1 MKRLLYVATA
11 LSLLASCKEEISMDT
26 LDGSPKL
33 VVYCMPTVGDTTYI
47 GVSRSVP
54 VTKYN
59 NTSKLTRVDNAHI
72 DYTVNGQ
79 SIAVEHVGKGYY
91 RVVGR
96 QNAGDKI
103 ALKVQADG
111 FESVRAATTIP
122 QPVHISDLDY
132 NYVRR
137 YNDQTGRQE
146 TFDQITGTFKDD
158 PNSHDHYAVRVKVKC
173 YKGKATLYQGNSK
186 EWHIYYNEYL
196 RRLKETKCDSTRVEM
211 TDSIYYYPRVSPRS
225 EPLLSP
231 VSGMDEDFGF
241 SNNFFGNLYI
251 FDDKAIN
258 GKTYTLHLDID
269 PSNQPIMYDKDGQMV
284 YPNYNFAKA
293 YQLELLRI
301 TPEYYNFLR
310 SLNDLENNDLGQAG
324 LSLIRPMQS
333 NIDGGLGLF
342 GGWSV
347 ASSGWKMRI
356 DKDLIKKPNGKMA
369 R

>member
-1 MKRLLYVATA
+1 MA

-122 QPVHISDLDY
+122 QPVPIDDLDY

-137 YNDQTGRQE
+137 YNDLTGRQE
-146 TFDQITGTFKDD
+146 TFDQITGTFRDD
-158 PNSHDHYAVRVKVKC
+158 PNSHDHYAVRVKIKC
-173 YKGKATLYQGNSK
+173 YNGKATLYKGNFK
-186 EWHIYYNEYL
+186 DWYIYYNEYL

-211 TDSIYYYPRVSPRS
+211 KDSIYYYPQVSPRS

-231 VSGMDEDFGF
+231 
-241 SNNFFGNLYI
+241 
-251 FDDKAIN
+251 
-258 GKTYTLHLDID
+258 
-269 PSNQPIMYDKDGQMV
+269 
-284 YPNYNFAKA
+284 
-293 YQLELLRI
+293 
-301 TPEYYNFLR
+301 EYCA
-310 SLNDLENNDLGQAG
+310 S
-324 LSLIRPMQS
+324 
-333 NIDGGLGLF
+333 LGLF
-342 GGWSV
+342 RSISVQLKVGICRNGMESGKDKATFGRRCSVILNCCFCKVSWVSRLSVCSFNRSSSASRRNWS
-347 ASSGWKMRI
+347 
-356 DKDLIKKPNGKMA
+356 LIFVP
-369 R
+369 RPEV

>member
-33 VVYCMPTVGDTTYI
+33 VVYCMPTVSDTTYI

-79 SIAVEHVGKGYY
+79 SIVVEHVGKGYY

-96 QNAGDKI
+96 QKAGDKI
-103 ALKVQADG
+103 ALKVQANG

-122 QPVHISDLDY
+122 QPVPIDDLDY

-137 YNDQTGRQE
+137 YNDLTGRQE
-146 TFDQITGTFKDD
+146 TFDQITGTFRDD
-158 PNSHDHYAVRVKVKC
+158 PNSHDHYAVRVKIKC
-173 YKGKATLYQGNSK
+173 YNGKATLYKGNFK
-186 EWHIYYNEYL
+186 DWHIYYNEYL

-211 TDSIYYYPRVSPRS
+211 KDSIYYYPQVSPRS

-231 VSGMDEDFGF
+231 VSGIDENFGF
-241 SNNFFGNLYI
+241 TNNFFGNLYI

-269 PSNQPIMYDKDGQMV
+269 PNNQPIMYDKDGHML

-333 NIDGGLGLF
+333 NIDGGLGLL

-347 ASSGWKMRI
+347 ASSDWKMRI
-356 DKDLIKKPNGKMA
+356 DKDLIKKPNGKMTH
-369 R
+369 